1 MDDDGPLSRLATAAW
16 LTGCARNVSRAP
28 GRTPMQIPMDTH
40 PAPDAPRPARCPQC
54 SAVARGD
61 VPWCLVC
68 YAPFAPEQPPG
79 PVPRPGPPAG
89 PTPATHPAPAA
100 LPERI
105 PDVDALADRLLAELA
120 ATDAR
125 PAWGRRLPQTRAGRA
140 AWATGLLAGGSGVLL
155 AVMSLVG
162 HVL

>member
-1 MDDDGPLSRLATAAW
+1 
-16 LTGCARNVSRAP
+16 
-28 GRTPMQIPMDTH
+28 MQTPMDTQ

-68 YAPFAPEQPPG
+68 YAPFTPEKV
-79 PVPRPGPPAG
+79 PVPGPPAG
-89 PTPATHPAPAA
+89 PAPVTGPAPAA
-100 LPERI
+100 QPDPA

-140 AWATGLLAGGSGVLL
+140 AWATGLLAGSSGVLL

>member
-1 MDDDGPLSRLATAAW
+1 MADGVCSERLK
-16 LTGCARNVSRAP
+16 GARTHTDADSDGHAP
-28 GRTPMQIPMDTH
+28 GAR
-40 PAPDAPRPARCPQC
+40 RPATRAL
-54 SAVARGD
+54 AVARGD

-68 YAPFAPEQPPG
+68 YAPFAPEQPPDPDPD
-79 PVPRPGPPAG
+79 PVPVQGPPAG
-89 PTPATHPAPAA
+89 PTQATHPAPAA
-100 LPERI
+100 LPERM

-125 PAWGRRLPQTRAGRA
+125 PPWGRRLPQTRAGRA
-140 AWATGLLAGGSGVLL
+140 AWATGLLAGSSGVLL